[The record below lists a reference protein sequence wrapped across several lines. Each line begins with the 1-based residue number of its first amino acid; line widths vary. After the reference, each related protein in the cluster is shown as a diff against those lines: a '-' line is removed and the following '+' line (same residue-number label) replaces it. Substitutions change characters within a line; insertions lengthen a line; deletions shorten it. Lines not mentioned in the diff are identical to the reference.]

1 MRIFVVG
8 IMLLLVHV
16 MDAAL
21 VDVIRIGDIAPN
33 FMIMIIVSFALLR
46 GSKEATIIGCVSG
59 ILHDISFGIAL
70 GPMILIYSLIGYIC
84 GKFNANFYREN
95 FILPFL
101 CTMFSSFALSF
112 YHMLNFIM
120 RGKLNFLFFVRSI
133 IIPELIYTITL
144 SLIVYQL
151 MYLINEKL
159 EVYERKTRN
168 IFD

>member
-1 MRIFVVG
+1 MRVFVIG

-21 VDVIRIGDIAPN
+21 VDLIRIGDIAPN

-46 GSKEATIIGCVSG
+46 GSKEGAVIGAVCG
-59 ILHDISFGIAL
+59 ILHDISFGMAL
-70 GPMILIYSLIGYIC
+70 GPMVLIYSLIGFIC
-84 GKFNANFYREN
+84 GKFNVNFYREN

-112 YHMLNFIM
+112 YNIFGFIM
-120 RGKLNFLFFVRSI
+120 RGKLNVIFFMRSI
-133 IIPELIYTITL
+133 VIPELIYTITL
-144 SLIVYQL
+144 SLIIYQL
-151 MYLINEKL
+151 MYLLNEKI
-159 EVYERKTRN
+159 ERYERKTRN